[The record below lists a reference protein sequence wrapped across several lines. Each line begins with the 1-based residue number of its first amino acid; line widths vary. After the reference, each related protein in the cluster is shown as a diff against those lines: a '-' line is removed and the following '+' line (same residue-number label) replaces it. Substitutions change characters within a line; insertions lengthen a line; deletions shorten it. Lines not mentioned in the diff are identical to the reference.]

1 MYNMEKTTKRHY
13 TAPVTDI
20 AEVETGAFICAS
32 ILTLE
37 MAPQVDQYISEEAV
51 EVTFS

>member
-1 MYNMEKTTKRHY
+1 MEKTIKKHY

-20 AEVETGAFICAS
+20 AEAETGAFICAS

-37 MAPQVDQYISEEAV
+37 LAPQVDRYVYEEA
-51 EVTFS
+51 EEINFYRE